1 MKLNDRLKMIA
12 DKIPHCRTLID
23 VGTDHA
29 YIPIYAMKN
38 GLCEKA
44 LAVDLRAGPLKM
56 AYDNIKRVQL
66 ENNIE
71 TRLGNGLEPIL
82 HEECDVIVI
91 AGMGGILIKKILLI
105 SFEKV
110 QKAQLLLLQ
119 PNNAANVLRKW
130 LYESGFEIVEETLV
144 LDAGKLYCL
153 LSTKWTG
160 RVVEKGHFAYYI
172 GEKLFTGNDPLL
184 RRYLSKKLNELEV
197 IIAGRDRS
205 DPAKGSEV
213 KGMTGLDT
221 ATCIDI
227 RNRLHDYMENGG
239 NT

>member
-56 AYDNIKRVQL
+56 AYDNIRRVQL

-71 TRLGNGLEPIL
+71 TRLGSGLEPIL

-91 AGMGGILIKKILLI
+91 AGMGGNLIKKILLI

-153 LSTKWTG
+153 MSAKWTG
-160 RVVEKGHFAYYI
+160 RIVEKGHFEYYI

-205 DPAKGSEV
+205 DPAKGRED
-213 KGMTGLDT
+213 KGMAGLDT

-227 RNRLHDYMENGG
+227 RNRLREYMENGG